1 MVEVLISLFSN
12 VVMQMLAVL
21 FHFLCA
27 RAIKNLGRTAGGVH
41 IRNIVGNHE
50 QMLLMSSATSSFV
63 SSTAAAFASNTGAF
77 YPPLASVVGNSDSYR
92 SQYLAA
98 TTLEGS
104 STVTSLSACLSGLL
118 GSSKVM
124 SSMQLWRRSSPS

>member
-1 MVEVLISLFSN
+1 MVEVLTSLFSN
-12 VVMQMLAVL
+12 VVMQMLAIF

-27 RAIKNLGRTAGGVH
+27 QAIKNHGRTAGGVH

-50 QMLLMSSATSSFV
+50 QMLPMSSATSSFI
-63 SSTAAAFASNTGAF
+63 SSTAAAFAFNTGAF
-77 YPPLASVVGNSDSYR
+77 YPSLASVVGNSDSYR

-104 STVTSLSACLSGLL
+104 
-118 GSSKVM
+118 
-124 SSMQLWRRSSPS
+124 